1 MDVVGEATDGAAA
14 VELAIALQPDVILMD
29 LQMPHLNGIEA
40 TRRIVQS
47 CPHIAIVMLTMF
59 EDDESV
65 FAAMQAGAR
74 GYLLKGALRNEIL
87 TAVRAA
93 AAGEAIFGPAL
104 ARRMM
109 QYFSQ
114 MKAPSA
120 PFPELTEREREVLG
134 LIAQGR
140 NNGEIADQ
148 LPEVHAAL
156 GRVVEDQPRPVEEL
170 FDARQLHLQPS
181 LADLQQ
187 ADPVRVLLP
196 LLVLEPRDH
205 VVLRRAAHEPGRGIG
220 RGHPLCRHRRH
231 PARLRRIKP
240 QDSRRHQCRH
250 GDRDGRELRRLP
262 EDLGKRGCHR

>member
-1 MDVVGEATDGAAA
+1 MSDQSVSILIAEDSAPFRAGLRALLASSPEMNVVGEASDGAAA
-14 VELAIALQPDVILMD
+14 VELALALQPDVILMD

-40 TRRIVQS
+40 TRKVVQS

-120 PFPELTEREREVLG
+120 PLPELTEREREVLG

-140 NNGEIADQ
+140 NNSEIAD
-148 LPEVHAAL
+148 H
-156 GRVVEDQPRPVEEL
+156 
-170 FDARQLHLQPS
+170 
-181 LADLQQ
+181 
-187 ADPVRVLLP
+187 
-196 LLVLEPRDH
+196 LVLSPKTVRNHITSIFDKLQVADRAQAILRARDAG
-205 VVLRRAAHEPGRGIG
+205 LR
-220 RGHPLCRHRRH
+220 
-231 PARLRRIKP
+231 
-240 QDSRRHQCRH
+240 
-250 GDRDGRELRRLP
+250 
-262 EDLGKRGCHR
+262 